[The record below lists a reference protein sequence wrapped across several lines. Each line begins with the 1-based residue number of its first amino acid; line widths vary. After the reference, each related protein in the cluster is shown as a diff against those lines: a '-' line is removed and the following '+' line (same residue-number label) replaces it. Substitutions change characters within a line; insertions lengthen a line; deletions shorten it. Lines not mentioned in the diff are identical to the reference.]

1 MLDHHTRRTVT
12 VGICRLQPKCCQN
25 HKYSKH
31 QNFREMMA
39 QPVYLVVDVKIDD
52 VEAYGKYKEKVE
64 PLIESY
70 GGEYLCRGGEI
81 NVLENELWEP
91 TRMVLVK
98 FPDKESAKNWY
109 NCEEYQAL
117 EKIRIDN
124 ATSTSLIIEGL

>member
-1 MLDHHTRRTVT
+1 M
-12 VGICRLQPKCCQN
+12 I
-25 HKYSKH
+25 
-31 QNFREMMA
+31 A

-52 VEAYGKYKEKVE
+52 AEAYGKYKEKVK

-70 GGEYLCRGGEI
+70 GGEYLSRGGEI

-98 FPDKESAKNWY
+98 FPDKESAINWY

-117 EKIRIDN
+117 KKIRIDN